1 MPLRNIVIIAVM
13 AVFSLACYGVSAR
26 NRYANLFAEA
36 LETVDSQALY
46 DDMSQAEL
54 FDGAMSGMLSKL
66 DQHSQYMSGLNFK
79 VFDEDIRQEFGGIG
93 MYFKMDPETKTIR
106 VTAAMPGT
114 PAFAAGLLPGD
125 LITEIEGKSTFE
137 MSNADAVG
145 EMRGKAGTAVEF
157 KVKGADGERM
167 VSIVRENIPVTSVHG
182 DIRNLDGSW
191 NYRLKEN
198 PRIGYIRLSLFGDK
212 SVAEFRKAVEEV
224 NGKVDGLIIDLRN
237 NRGGLLT
244 AAVDICDM
252 FLDQNL
258 LIVQTKGR
266 GNVLLD
272 EHYSTSEV
280 DFNPNLPLVILI
292 NRESASASEI
302 VAACLRDHK
311 RAVLIGE
318 SSWGKGTVQ
327 NIIPIQ
333 LHKSA
338 IKLTT
343 ASYWPPSGKNFDR
356 SDKLNETP
364 ERYGVHPEDD
374 MVVEMTEEEVANNR
388 MRRDKRDLE
397 TLLGENAGQPEPAV
411 EQPTDDK
418 DPNEEPAE
426 DPNEEPTEDK
436 PEVDRPLQ
444 RAIQYFEEIFGKT
457 ISEVATSQ
465 DSSTKHVLLCDSI
478 GDGLFISQFDFA
490 V

>member
-1 MPLRNIVIIAVM
+1 MPLRNIVIVAVM
-13 AVFSLACYGVSAR
+13 AVFSLACYGVSAK

-46 DDMSQAEL
+46 ELPQSEL
-54 FDGAMSGMLSKL
+54 FDGAMSGLLSKL
-66 DQHSQYMSGLNFK
+66 DQHSQYISGINFK
-79 VFDEDIRQEFGGIG
+79 TFDEDIRQEFGGIG
-93 MYFKMDPETKTIR
+93 MYFNMDPETKQIR

-114 PAFAAGLLPGD
+114 PAFAAGLQPGD
-125 LITEIEGKSTFE
+125 MITEIEGEPTFE
-137 MSNADAVG
+137 MSNSDAVSI
-145 EMRGKAGTAVEF
+145 MRGKPGTAVEL

-167 VSIVRENIPVTSVHG
+167 VSLEREVIPVASVHG

-198 PRIGYIRLSLFGDK
+198 PRIGYIRLLQFGDK
-212 SVAEFRKAVEEV
+212 SVDEFRKAVGQVE
-224 NGKVDGLIIDLRN
+224 GKVDGLILDLRN

-252 FLDQNL
+252 FLDREL

-272 EHYSTSEV
+272 EHYSTGRI

-311 RAVLIGE
+311 RAVLVGE

-327 NIIPIQ
+327 NVIPIQ
-333 LHKSA
+333 IRKSA

-356 SDKLNETP
+356 SEFLNETP
-364 ERYGVHPEDD
+364 ERFGVHPDEG
-374 MVVEMTEEEVANNR
+374 MVVEMTEEEIVENR
-388 MRRDKRDLE
+388 LRREKRHLE
-397 TLLGENAGQPEPAV
+397 TLLGDKAGQPKPAV
-411 EQPTDDK
+411 EDTTD
-418 DPNEEPAE
+418 EE
-426 DPNEEPTEDK
+426 DPNDEAAEDK
-436 PEVDRPLQ
+436 PFVDRPLQ
-444 RAIQYFEEIFGKT
+444 RAIQYFEEVFGKT
-457 ISEVATSQ
+457 IGEVATA
-465 DSSTKHVLLCDSI
+465 H
-478 GDGLFISQFDFA
+478 
-490 V
+490 